1 MQFDVLMRIVRERAS
16 ERSFSVVADSRK
28 VKSGDIFVAIRGN
41 SADGGQFIEAA
52 IKAGASYI
60 VCHNEDVVPTTDTD
74 TENTDPHT
82 GTVTVVRHESTRTA
96 LWQLA
101 EAYYDT
107 RVRFHEQ
114 GIRIVGITGTNGKTT
129 TSYVLEHLFASTG
142 KRVAVLGTVSY
153 RWVRADGSRYEEVAP
168 LTTPDALVVH
178 DMLSRMADDGV
189 DIVLMEVSSHA
200 LEQERVGGL
209 DFSGAIFTNLTQD
222 HLDFHGDMEQ
232 YFAAKARL
240 FTGLPLREKVM
251 AVNVDDAYGQRLV
264 KVCPSAVGFTLT
276 PKQAPEKA
284 ATQATQGH
292 LSKSASA
299 SSPLCPSHIARGA
312 VHGTVRSMSPAGMHL
327 HMQWGDAS
335 WDLHS
340 PLVGEFN
347 ASNLLAAQALAL
359 SMGCTVEQMQHL
371 ASFGGVC
378 GRLERVVAGKNV
390 FVDYAHTPD
399 ALVNVLQSLRSAGFA
414 KIIAV
419 FGCGGNRDR
428 TKRPLMG
435 EAVAKYADVAVL
447 TSDNPRFEDPQAII
461 DDVLPGVQGA
471 ASLYVEVDRRA
482 ATQRALALLA
492 QESAKSGVADVAVL
506 IAGKGHED
514 YQIIEGVKHPYSD
527 QETVRELL

>member
-1 MQFDVLMRIVRERAS
+1 MQFDVLMHIVRERAS
-16 ERSFSVVADSRK
+16 ERSFSVVADSRL
-28 VKSGDIFVAIRGN
+28 VRAGDIFVAIRGT

-52 IKAGASYI
+52 IQAGAAYI
-60 VCHNEDVVPTTDTD
+60 VCHNDDVVPASDA
-74 TENTDPHT
+74 
-82 GTVTVVRHESTRTA
+82 VTVVRHESTRTA

-114 GIRIVGITGTNGKTT
+114 GIELVGITGTNGKTT
-129 TSYVLEHLFASTG
+129 TSYLLEHLFTRLG

-168 LTTPDALVVH
+168 LTTPDSLVLH

-189 DIVLMEVSSHA
+189 NMVLMEVSSHA

-222 HLDFHGDMEQ
+222 HLDFHGDMTQ
-232 YFAAKARL
+232 YFAAKSRL
-240 FTGLPLREKVM
+240 FTGLPLREKAM
-251 AVNVDDAYGQRLV
+251 AVNVDDVYGQRIVSL
-264 KVCPSAVGFTLT
+264 CPSAVGFGLT
-276 PKQAPEKA
+276 A
-284 ATQATQGH
+284 QATSLATSQAKAVNGKLANGKLTNGQKSLPHVVQG
-292 LSKSASA
+292 KICA
-299 SSPLCPSHIARGA
+299 
-312 VHGTVRSMSPAGMHL
+312 MSPSGMHL

-335 WDLHS
+335 WELHS

-347 ASNLLAAQALAL
+347 ALNLLAAQTLAL
-359 SMGCTVEQMQHL
+359 SVGCTVEQMQHL

-399 ALVNVLQSLRSAGFA
+399 ALVNVLHALRSAGFT

-435 EAVAKYADVAVL
+435 EAVAMYADVAVL

-461 DDVLPGVQGA
+461 DDVLPGVRGA
-471 ASLYVEVDRRA
+471 ASLYVELDRRT
-482 ATQRALALLA
+482 ATARALELLA
-492 QESAKSGVADVAVL
+492 QAGEDAATTAVL

-514 YQIIEGVKHPYSD
+514 YQIIQGVKHPYSD